1 MTAQSSSTQARHGMT
16 TDNEVL
22 LEVKGLCV
30 DYVTESGNIR
40 ACDNVNF
47 LLRRGEILGV
57 AGESACGKS
66 TLLNALGRLQRMPAA
81 TSAGQILFHAVS
93 YTHLTLPTKA

>member
-66 TLLNALGRLQRMPAA
+66 TLLNALGRLQL
-81 TSAGQILFHAVS
+81 SLIHI
-93 YTHLTLPTKA
+93 

>member
-40 ACDNVNF
+40 T
-47 LLRRGEILGV
+47 R
-57 AGESACGKS
+57 
-66 TLLNALGRLQRMPAA
+66 
-81 TSAGQILFHAVS
+81 
-93 YTHLTLPTKA
+93 